1 MTPLRPAALQGELLR
16 ELASRLAEDE
26 FEPRM
31 KRQDFVREVPSGQ
44 WIVHVGFIRHREDV
58 DATVDLGVRLEPVE
72 RLLEAAGYG
81 HGQGATI
88 GAELGNIVDGR
99 PRRWT
104 MQSAADCPV
113 VAEEM
118 VSEIRKFG
126 LAWLERHSDPR
137 VVFSIL
143 AQQDRQS
150 WLYSPVHLK
159 RCLTLVALAK
169 HLESDAKADE
179 VARGCR
185 SFLQV
190 RNDPQLRVF
199 EYHVRQLLAGSQ

>member
-1 MTPLRPAALQGELLR
+1 MVPPGSLQRGLLQ
-16 ELASRLAEDE
+16 ELASRLPEDG
-26 FEPRM
+26 FKPRM

-44 WIVHVGFIRHREDV
+44 WIVHVGFIRHPDDV
-58 DATVDLGVRLEPVE
+58 DVTVDPAVRLEPVE

-104 MQSAADCPV
+104 IQSAADCPV

-118 VSEIRKFG
+118 ASEIRKFA

-137 VVFSIL
+137 AVFGIL

-150 WLYSPVHLK
+150 WLYSPVHVK
-159 RCLTLVALAK
+159 RCLTLVALAT
-169 HLESDAKADE
+169 HLESDEKADE
-179 VARGCR
+179 VARECR
-185 SFLQV
+185 SFLQA

-199 EYHVRQLLAGSQ
+199 DHHVRALLES